1 MTHISAF
8 IHFYEASLFN
18 SSYSHRHRW
27 RYSDL
32 SCPANICFF
41 VVVYFIL
48 FYFYLY
54 VYLFIYFGVEL
65 QDGE

>member
-1 MTHISAF
+1 MKHHYLIAVIHIGIGGDIVNCPVLQTF
-8 IHFYEASLFN
+8 VFLLLFVLFY
-18 SSYSHRHRW
+18 
-27 RYSDL
+27 
-32 SCPANICFF
+32 
-41 VVVYFIL
+41 

>member
-1 MTHISAF
+1 MKHHYLIAVIHIGIGGDIVICPVLQTF
-8 IHFYEASLFN
+8 VFLLLF
-18 SSYSHRHRW
+18 
-27 RYSDL
+27 
-32 SCPANICFF
+32 
-41 VVVYFIL
+41 VL